1 MGQGNQCT
9 ASHLLKWEK
18 VSNHTS
24 QGGPGIG
31 RAQERNIGN
40 LGNGSGDILE
50 KMMGWAKVIGS
61 EYGVTE
67 YGWDVNLDT

>member
-1 MGQGNQCT
+1 M
-9 ASHLLKWEK
+9 LKWEK

-31 RAQERNIGN
+31 WAQERNIGI

-50 KMMGWAKVIGS
+50 KMTGRAKVIGS
-61 EYGVTE
+61 EYGVTG
-67 YGWDVNLDT
+67 YGWDVKFHI